1 MTRISVMKR
10 GQVWIETV
18 IYTLIG
24 LSIMGLALGFI
35 VPRLNQSKNTL
46 IVEQTI
52 DSLRVLDRTIGEVRA
67 APGNRRAVEF
77 SMKQG
82 SLYFDGTKKTGDL
95 TTTTKEEIIFV
106 LDNFNKPYS
115 EPGVEITNGRLLI
128 NTSENAPYSVELRLV
143 YTVDVY
149 SNDNPPVLQRKQL
162 IDLKYEGED
171 KVVKFNAASTPYTF
185 FITNTGPDAKCISD
199 CGSPG
204 TSDCI
209 ANCKEVINVMLPSR

>member
-1 MTRISVMKR
+1 MDINLFLAFYAISLCCH
-10 GQVWIETV
+10 
-18 IYTLIG
+18 LI
-24 LSIMGLALGFI
+24 LRFI
-35 VPRLNQSKNTL
+35 FLEKFGVFIC
-46 IVEQTI
+46 IVQ
-52 DSLRVLDRTIGEVRA
+52 GKVRSC
-67 APGNRRAVEF
+67 APIR
-77 SMKQG
+77 
-82 SLYFDGTKKTGDL
+82 
-95 TTTTKEEIIFV
+95 V

-128 NTSENAPYSVELRLV
+128 NTSENAPYSVKLRLV

-209 ANCKEVINVMLPSR
+209 ANCKEVINVTLPSR